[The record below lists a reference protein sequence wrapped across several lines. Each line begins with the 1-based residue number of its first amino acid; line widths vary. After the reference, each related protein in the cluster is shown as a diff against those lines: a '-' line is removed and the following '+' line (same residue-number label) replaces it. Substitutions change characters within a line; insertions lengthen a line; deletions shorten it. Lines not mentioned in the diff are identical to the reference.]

1 MTSTLVV
8 FLDKTTTLVPCEIMT
23 YSIEF
28 PLPKLLDIS
37 IILATIITKLRNYNI
52 LILGPNEAG

>member
-8 FLDKTTTLVPCEIMT
+8 FLDKTRTLVPCEIMT

-28 PLPKLLDIS
+28 PLPTLSDIS
-37 IILATIITKLRNYNI
+37 IMATIVTKMRNYNI
-52 LILGPNEAG
+52 SILCTNEAF